1 MMLNIKI
8 NHGCWRIIFQRFL
21 LLLLWPM
28 CSNATTSSFDIAVEK
43 PTFVLPQFTGAYSDR
58 EASIAPEEY
67 ETAERLRTMLDANQ
81 RDAVLQELDAF
92 YDIELSAAMLTLKAQ
107 IYFSLE
113 MYDKAESTYLA
124 VLQRK
129 PQLVRAHG
137 DLAQLYLVRE
147 DFAKARQYFANAV
160 SFGSNEALI
169 HGQLAY
175 LNLTMFGPYSAI
187 SEYQQAMALEPEN
200 LQWQQGLLAALT
212 QARMYEAAQA
222 LLQDLLRKRPSEPNL
237 WLNNA
242 ALALHQ
248 DEFKQAAVSLEMAI
262 LLGDKD
268 PKNLKTAAQLHLQ
281 LSSYDRALA
290 LLDQSLK
297 GGALEMAA
305 VNEYFMWLT
314 QLEMWERASS
324 LLAGASG
331 KAAQMHGDDQS
342 QFYSLQAKLETHKK
356 NYTAARK
363 LFKQSLER
371 NPSNGQAMIEY
382 AQLASAQEDYVEA
395 ELLYLRAEAI
405 PSTQKGASLGRAQLY
420 IDMKDYV
427 AALNQLQ
434 NVYQKN
440 PDMFELKNNI
450 EILENIVR
458 AQKTTK
464 E

>member
-1 MMLNIKI
+1 MLTIKR
-8 NHGCWRIIFQRFL
+8 NQGRWRTMCQGFL
-21 LLLLWPM
+21 LILLWPLN
-28 CSNATTSSFDIAVEK
+28 SAATTSGFDITVAK
-43 PTFVLPQFTGAYSDR
+43 PTFVLPQFTGAFSER

-67 ETAERLRTMLDANQ
+67 ETAERLRAMLDSNR
-81 RDAVLQELDAF
+81 RDAVLQELEKS

-113 MYDKAESTYLA
+113 MYDKAEATYLA

-129 PQLVRAHG
+129 PQLVRAHS

-147 DFAKARQYFANAV
+147 DFPKARQYFANAV

-175 LNLTMFGPYSAI
+175 LNLTMYGPYSAI
-187 SEYQQAMALEPEN
+187 SGYQQAMALEPEN
-200 LQWQQGLLAALT
+200 FQWQQGLLAALS

-222 LLQDLLRKRPSEPNL
+222 LLQDLLRKRPSESNL

-248 DEFKQAAVSLEMAI
+248 EEYKQAAVSLEMAM

-281 LSSYDRALA
+281 LNSYDRALA

-297 GGALEMAA
+297 SGVLEMNAIR
-305 VNEYFMWLT
+305 EYFMWLT
-314 QLEMWERASS
+314 QLEMWERANS
-324 LLAGASG
+324 LLAGVSPRIN
-331 KAAQMHGDDQS
+331 QMNGDDQS
-342 QFYSLQAKLETHKK
+342 QFYSLQAKIESHKK
-356 NYTAARK
+356 NYPAARK

-371 NPSNGQAMIEY
+371 NPSNGEAMIEY
-382 AQLASAQEDYVEA
+382 AQLASAQQDYVEA
-395 ELLYLRAEAI
+395 ELLYIRAEAI
-405 PSTQKGASLGRAQLY
+405 PRTQKGASLGRAQLY
-420 IDMKDYV
+420 IDMKDYP

-450 EILENIVR
+450 EIIENIVR
-458 AQKTTK
+458 AKKTTEK
-464 E
+464 